1 VSLSD
6 DMAVDAAV
14 PAAAPT
20 TRRTSLSAD
29 MAADAPVV
37 PTVAAPDPSA
47 GGGTLSIAGY
57 DTGIRTPQW
66 LDRTLSGAGK
76 AVNDIGVGTGQLLRG
91 GLQATGNGAL
101 ADRVGLPTRADVDA
115 AKRRDAPLMDTGAG
129 VGGYVLGNI
138 AATSIP
144 LAGMARVGVP
154 GAAALVNPTTYG
166 AAAASGAVNAAVQP
180 VGTGDSRSRNIVTGA
195 VTGLA
200 TNAAVNAVGRLAQ
213 PIQAAVDPARARA
226 VQTLQDA
233 GIPLDAAQ
241 RTGGTFTNK
250 LRSSFSDNPFTAGAQ
265 SDLIGRQRQGFNSAV
280 LDTIGETGN
289 AATPEVMGRA
299 ADRIN
304 GVFHDVLSR
313 NNVAVTDP
321 LVGRIS
327 AIQQAANDEQR
338 GPVSNLANRFINSMD
353 ENGQV
358 PGQTAYGIK
367 KDLDRLA
374 SSNDSTLAFH
384 ARQLR
389 SAIMDGIN
397 DSLPPADQ
405 AAFAQAR
412 QQFGNMKKI
421 EPAIDKEGSGN
432 ISPSILANVMGQKA
446 NRQAS
451 IYGRGN
457 TDLAQLAQSGKM
469 LLSDKT
475 PNSGTT
481 ARAAMQLLAPLG
493 ASIAGGASDAY
504 NGDYSGALEKG
515 LLAGGSMVL
524 LPRAAQYMINN
535 PATSQYLTQGVQNM
549 PLRSLL
555 QSPQTSAAVGSVVR
569 RLPGAVRAGSQ

>member
-1 VSLSD
+1 MDADLS
-6 DMAVDAAV
+6 AR
-14 PAAAPT
+14 PQTAAPAKSSIT
-20 TRRTSLSAD
+20 GDMDAD
-29 MAADAPVV
+29 MAAHRAAN
-37 PTVAAPDPSA
+37 PTIPAPDPSA
-47 GGGTLSIAGY
+47 GGSTLNLAGY
-57 DTGIRTPQW
+57 DTGIPTPQW

-76 AVNDIGVGTGQLLRG
+76 AVNDIGVGTGQILRG
-91 GLQATGNGAL
+91 GLQATGNGAV
-101 ADRVGLPTRADVDA
+101 ADRIGLPTRSDVDA
-115 AKRRDAPLMDTGAG
+115 SKKRDAPLMNTGAG

-138 AATSIP
+138 AATSLP
-144 LAGMARVGVP
+144 LAGLARFGVP
-154 GAAALVNPTTYG
+154 GAAALVNPTTYS
-166 AAAASGAVNAAVQP
+166 AAAASGALNGAVQP

-195 VTGLA
+195 ATGLA
-200 TNAAVNAVGRLAQ
+200 TNAAVNAVGRVVQ

-226 VQTLQDA
+226 AQTLQDA

-241 RTGGTFTNK
+241 RSGGTFTNK

-280 LDTIGETGN
+280 LDTIGETGT

-299 ADRIN
+299 SDRIN

-327 AIQQAANDEQR
+327 AIQQAAIDEQR
-338 GPVSNLANRFINSMD
+338 APVSNLANRFINSMD
-353 ENGQV
+353 ANGQV

-367 KDLDRLA
+367 KDLDRLS
-374 SSNDSTLAFH
+374 SSNDTTLAYH

-432 ISPSILANVMGQKA
+432 VSPSILANVMGQKA

-549 PLRSLL
+549 PLRNLL
-555 QSPQTSAAVGSVVR
+555 QSPQTNSAVGSVVR
-569 RLPGAVRAGSQ
+569 RLPGAVQAGRNQ